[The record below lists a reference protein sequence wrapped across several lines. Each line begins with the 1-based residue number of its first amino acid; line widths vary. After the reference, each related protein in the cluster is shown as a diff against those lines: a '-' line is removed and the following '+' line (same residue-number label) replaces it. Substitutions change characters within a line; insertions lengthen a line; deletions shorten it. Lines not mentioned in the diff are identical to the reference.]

1 MATDII
7 VSEMTSATQ
16 INTNDL
22 MIMTQPD
29 LQAETGYSTKKG
41 TVLQVANK
49 MLKGTEYL
57 TDLPDFTDKTVLGG
71 LEELKGDLTA
81 LLPVNTASGAI
92 ANFDTDLALPLVECK
107 ANIVASQASGTPTPS
122 TPLPISGFTSC
133 TISVADE
140 NMSVQD
146 TYTVSW
152 QTEAGTVYGGV
163 LDVTRGKLTVNFAR
177 AKISDLN
184 WYYTSALSCFNTTD
198 LASVVKGGN
207 NGALCECESLLDVA
221 LSTASINANDNFIR
235 FNLKSDGTAET
246 GNFAVGA
253 LALKDTSYSDVPSM
267 IAAIGDY
274 YILYELATPFDIDL
288 TPVQINALLGVNNV
302 YNDTNGDTEVKYKE
316 GIQHYIDKKIA
327 ATQALIL

>member
-1 MATDII
+1 MANDII

-81 LLPVNTASGAI
+81 LLPVDTASGAI
-92 ANFDTDLALPLVECK
+92 ANFDTDLSLPLVDCK
-107 ANIVASQASGTPTPS
+107 AYIVASQPSGTPTPS
-122 TPLPISGFTSC
+122 SPLAISGYTGV
-133 TISVADE
+133 TVSVADE

-152 QTEAGTVYGGV
+152 QTEAGTVYGGNID
-163 LDVTRGKLTVNFAR
+163 LTTGLLTVTHGYV
-177 AKISDLN
+177 DLGN
-184 WYYTSALSCFNTTD
+184 ITWSKVSNYFVVVGGD
-198 LASVVKGGN
+198 LP
-207 NGALCECESLLDVA
+207 
-221 LSTASINANDNFIR
+221 DNFGFQSYVYTQAGDLTCSHYPTIAWQQWA
-235 FNLKSDGTAET
+235 NSDKVIALNDTYFGIKDSDYASDTAAQFKT
-246 GNFAVGA
+246 AMSGVQ
-253 LALKDTSYSDVPSM
+253 LV
-267 IAAIGDY
+267 
-274 YILYELATPFDIDL
+274 YELATPVTYQL
-288 TPVQINALLGVNNV
+288 TPTQVEALLGVNNV
-302 YNDTNGDTEVKYKE
+302 FNDTNGDTEVKYKE